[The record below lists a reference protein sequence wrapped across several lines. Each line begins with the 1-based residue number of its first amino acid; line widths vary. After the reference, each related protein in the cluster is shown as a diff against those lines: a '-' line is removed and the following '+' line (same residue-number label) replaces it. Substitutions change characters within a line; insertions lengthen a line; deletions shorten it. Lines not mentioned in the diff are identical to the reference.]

1 MRFPDDDW
9 RAQILRETPRTP
21 RPPRVKVVRCSVCG
35 RRVRQAGVD
44 LCKRCRD

>member
-1 MRFPDDDW
+1 MQYWDDVW
-9 RAQILRETPRTP
+9 RQRIAKETPRTHT
-21 RPPRVKVVRCSVCG
+21 PRVKVARCSCG